1 MKKSLI
7 INFIVLQFLIFENK
21 NFPIKNVIFLQIFV
35 HKNVKYI
42 DISLIKMY
50 YF

>member
-1 MKKSLI
+1 M
-7 INFIVLQFLIFENK
+7 
-21 NFPIKNVIFLQIFV
+21 KNVIFLQMFV

-50 YF
+50 YFLIKTVIKWNELHIKI